1 MAFWVFGVPGVLFLD
16 SARRLRFA
24 ILKVVRASQSGMLR
38 MGKSLEEEG
47 GKLQAEQMMPLRFT
61 FLFFLDFL
69 EVIEKHITTSFVK
82 QLLWRRVK
90 WLL

>member
-1 MAFWVFGVPGVLFLD
+1 
-16 SARRLRFA
+16 
-24 ILKVVRASQSGMLR
+24 

-47 GKLQAEQMMPLRFT
+47 GKLQAEQVMLFGFT
-61 FLFFLDFL
+61 FLFFFILL

-90 WLL
+90 WLLQEEELATIGQGLMIDSHLESV